1 MRLQQQKNGQY
12 TITLPKD
19 LVIGFGWSK
28 GTELE
33 FKIAGQQELR
43 LRKEQDAT
51 SHAKG

>member
-28 GTELE
+28 GTELD
-33 FKIAGQQELR
+33 FKILGQHELKV
-43 LRKEQDAT
+43 RKKQNAASNVE
-51 SHAKG
+51 G